1 MELLDFMNRTKLSRD
16 KERER
21 EREREWGGGRGR
33 CRVCVSGEKKQH

>member
-21 EREREWGGGRGR
+21 ERERERVGGGEGEVQS
-33 CRVCVSGEKKQH
+33 VCVW